1 MNWIKKL
8 VNLMT
13 PNYILLRQKYEKQYH
28 EVLHDM
34 VSRRILNNDKP
45 FDLRDYERSAI
56 GMKSFFTLWEKHQL
70 KYYSA
75 DDQTFTELI
84 ISVLHDR
91 DKYNVYPVKYAPN
104 NTHAE
109 ELYIERK
116 DEECCDGRVRAKI
129 YTFMPFDRL
138 SGNCYLS
145 EINVEQWDESSNRWI
160 RLNEKSQ
167 AACNPY
173 VAMLFAYI
181 VHDSIPRSDPN
192 KRCITDKKLVEAIG
206 HIVGDDDK

>member
-13 PNYILLRQKYEKQYH
+13 PNYILLPKKYEKQYH
-28 EVLHDM
+28 ETLRDM
-34 VSRRILNNDKP
+34 ASRHILNNDKP

-104 NTHAE
+104 NAHAE

-116 DEECCDGRVRAKI
+116 DEECCDGRVRARV
-129 YTFMPFDRL
+129 YTYMPFDIL
-138 SGNCYLS
+138 SGNCYLN
-145 EINVEQWDESSNRWI
+145 EIIVEQWDENSGRWI
-160 RLNEKSQ
+160 RLTEKSHPT
-167 AACNPY
+167 CNPY

-181 VHDSIPRSDPN
+181 VHDSIPRTDVN
-192 KRCITDKKLVEAIG
+192 KRRTTDKKLVEAIG
-206 HIVGDDDK
+206 HIVGDNSK